1 MSHSVERH
9 LAVQPADYDRE
20 IRRFVPGYDALLD
33 EVIEALR
40 EHLPHGPARVI
51 DLGSGTGALSER
63 ILRSLPNV
71 HMLALDADAE
81 MLKRAA
87 SRLAPVGARVELRI
101 GSFREPLPRVQAA
114 VASLSLHHVH
124 DPRDKRDLYRNILAS
139 LDPGGV
145 LVNADAM
152 TPGPEALAAPLR
164 RRWAAHLVSN
174 GDTQARAFERFVEWS
189 IQDRYYG
196 IDEELAM
203 MRSAGFAEIDVR
215 WRVGPMAVVVARK
228 HA

>member
-1 MSHSVERH
+1 MSHSVEKH
-9 LAVQPADYDRE
+9 LAVPPTAYDRE

-33 EVIEALR
+33 EVIDALR
-40 EHLPHGPARVI
+40 EHLPPRPARVI
-51 DLGSGTGALSER
+51 DLGAGTGALSER
-63 ILRSLPNV
+63 ILRTLPHL
-71 HMLALDADAE
+71 HMVALDADPE

-87 SRLAPVGARVELRI
+87 SRLAPVGARVELKI

-203 MRSAGFAEIDVR
+203 MRNAGFAEIDVR